1 MRVQYKYIPWRMNL
15 YNALA
20 NNSWVIPYDYDGNA
34 LKYNVSY
41 IIREVFLYQDT
52 QA

>member
-1 MRVQYKYIPWRMNL
+1 MNP

-20 NNSWVIPYDYDGNA
+20 NNSWIIPYNDGNA

-52 QA
+52 QGVNVIIAAQYKF